1 MYQFRLNK
9 SAKSKPAPSSEHFSD
24 ADAVI
29 WKQPTSAQR
38 VATTPMV
45 VTKQPQATRAHVTRK
60 IAYSPEHIA
69 ADYERM
75 ERESQGDCRF
85 DDAESQYDPKEIVAF
100 WRQRNEI
107 RHLEHKLCVVNT
119 DADHSNNVVGL
130 SDADDTSDSEFSDD
144 GEEIGPLSPYS
155 VKRPCELRN
164 ELLLNS
170 KLGAP
175 HIDVEQV
182 RQQYTTDWNNT
193 VYNQPGF
200 IVSVNVYIV
209 HYCVMMLISRSRL
222 SPC

>member
-1 MYQFRLNK
+1 M
-9 SAKSKPAPSSEHFSD
+9 
-24 ADAVI
+24 
-29 WKQPTSAQR
+29 TQR
-38 VATTPMV
+38 VSTTQRKLSHFGV
-45 VTKQPQATRAHVTRK
+45 SVT
-60 IAYSPEHIA
+60 S
-69 ADYERM
+69 
-75 ERESQGDCRF
+75 
-85 DDAESQYDPKEIVAF
+85 
-100 WRQRNEI
+100 I
-107 RHLEHKLCVVNT
+107 RHLERKLCVVNT
-119 DADHSNNVVGL
+119 GADHSNNVVGL
-130 SDADDTSDSEFSDD
+130 SDANDTSDSEFTDE

-182 RQQYTTDWNNT
+182 MQQYTTDWNNT

>member
-1 MYQFRLNK
+1 
-9 SAKSKPAPSSEHFSD
+9 
-24 ADAVI
+24 
-29 WKQPTSAQR
+29 
-38 VATTPMV
+38 MV

-60 IAYSPEHIA
+60 IAYSPEHTA
-69 ADYERM
+69 ADYERL
-75 ERESQGDCRF
+75 ERESQLGDCRF
-85 DDAESQYDPKEIVAF
+85 DDAESQYDPEDIVAF

-182 RQQYTTDWNNT
+182 MQQYTTDWNNT